1 MTMHTSRMKDPCSGF
16 VVFIFMLTLSVLLTS
31 MVFAIDVG
39 RAHDQRRQLQNVADA
54 TALAATG
61 ALGAGTDYTKMVSV
75 VTEIARA
82 NGATVEEI
90 MAIEPRCGIWEDGKF
105 TAGGFHSCTSSM
117 NAVEVSVTRSVPT
130 TFARLLKQDAFQL
143 RTSAVAYR
151 PAPVG
156 GNCIRPFGIEQSA
169 LNNVSG
175 FTGENFSVGGTQEVG
190 NWGKLDIVGN
200 SSSGVEYTRL
210 MLTNLCDEAIKAGG
224 YVSSGTGSAQIDQV
238 FQSLLEDTS
247 PPLASR
253 NMVFAVTTDSRRGNS
268 TVQILRFIK
277 IDLLGHSGSGPRW
290 RADFRV
296 VEWDAQPDSPVQS
309 TRRLVK

>member
-1 MTMHTSRMKDPCSGF
+1 MNIHTSRMKDPCSGF
-16 VVFIFMLTLSVLLTS
+16 VVFVLMLTLSVLLTS

-54 TALAATG
+54 TALAAAG
-61 ALGAGTDYTKMVSV
+61 ALGPDTDYTTMVSV
-75 VTEIARA
+75 VTAIGRA

-90 MAIEPRCGIWEDGKF
+90 LAIEPRCGLWEDGKF

-130 TFARLLKQDAFQL
+130 TFARLLNQDAFQI
-143 RTSAVAYR
+143 RTSAVAYK
-151 PAPVG
+151 PPPIAG
-156 GNCIRPFGIEQSA
+156 SCIRPFGIEQSA
-169 LNNVSG
+169 LDNVQG
-175 FTGENFSVGGTQEVG
+175 FAGENFSVGGTQEVG
-190 NWGKLDIVGN
+190 NWGKLDIIGN

-238 FQSLLEDTS
+238 FQSLLADTS

-253 NMVFAVTTDSRRGNS
+253 NMVFAVTPDARRGNS

-277 IDLLGHSGSGPRW
+277 VDLLGHSGNGPRW
-290 RADFRV
+290 RADFRI
-296 VEWDAQPDSPVQS
+296 VEWDAQPDPPVQP
-309 TRRLVK
+309 TRRLVQ